1 MGDKEDGVFA
11 NMTWSDWVGIAIIV
25 AGLIMMLFD
34 VATNR
39 DGQKNLAMI
48 GFGVIVVGFCFL
60 LGARALCQPRRQRL
74 VRGASEDRKS
84 RSAPALPLKTNPAN
98 PPNPEASP

>member
-25 AGLIMMLFD
+25 AGLIMMGVDLT
-34 VATNR
+34 TNR

-74 VRGASEDRKS
+74 ASVARKDRKA
-84 RSAPALPLKTNPAN
+84 RSMPALPLETNPQN
-98 PPNPEASP
+98 P